1 MVRATGEVLRVHER
15 IDLRGAVPVR
25 ERYAIEE
32 TRVDVCEF
40 LMVDRKDPRVFY
52 CKLARERIDVAFM
65 PCLLPP
71 EDRMEL
77 CRFYRKYYADRATSK
92 AVAAGR

>member
-1 MVRATGEVLRVHER
+1 MVRATGELRVHEKM
-15 IDLRGAVPVR
+15 DLRGAVSVR
-25 ERYAIEE
+25 KKYAIDE

-52 CKLARERIDVAFM
+52 CKLARERIDVAFK

-77 CRFYRKYYADRATSK
+77 CQFYRKHYADRATSK
-92 AVAAGR
+92 AGAAGK

>member
-1 MVRATGEVLRVHER
+1 MVKATGEGIRVHER
-15 IDLRGAVPVR
+15 IDLRGAVSVR
-25 ERYAIEE
+25 KKYGIEE
-32 TRVDVCEF
+32 TREDVCEF

-52 CKLARERIDVAFM
+52 CKLARERIDVAFN

-77 CRFYRKYYADRATSK
+77 CQFYRKYCADRATSK
-92 AVAAGR
+92 AGDAGK